1 MGRMN
6 SFQASIACLI
16 LKAFAGMMS
25 ALPSKAALFVGRRL
39 GELSYFFI
47 AKNRRKVY
55 ANLKIAFGKTKT
67 PSEIREIARNFY
79 HSFGQDVV
87 ELSRLPLI
95 AKQGYEKY
103 VDVEGRESV
112 DQAMKGGKGLIL
124 LSVHS
129 GNWELSNLVGS
140 MIGYPYNM
148 VANYLAHVNRVADYL
163 DSLRQSAGCK
173 IINPGIGGRE
183 IIRRLKKNEI
193 VTLVAD
199 QGGEDGVL
207 TEFFGRDA
215 SMSTGAVRIAL
226 KYGVPICMV
235 NIYRLPGGR
244 HKLLAKSFELVKTAD
259 FEMDVKVNIQHLANQ
274 FETWIKEHPH
284 EYVWPYSTWKHSR
297 RRRVLILD
305 DGRTGHLR
313 QSEAV
318 AAQLATV
325 YGKMGFAIDVEVVS
339 VDFISSLHIWL
350 LGLITGGKVLFH
362 VFGLDLLK
370 NFLAHGFY
378 EKVFSIKPDIV
389 ISCGAK
395 TAALC
400 YWLAHEN
407 RARSIAVLRP
417 GMVPYQNFDL
427 VIHPEHD
434 RRSLILPPNVCLT
447 KAAPNLIDE
456 EYLEQNKRSLLS
468 RFSHL
473 KMNLRPK
480 LGLLIGGDTK
490 GVRMT
495 EQQIKVV
502 IHQLKGVAENYNMDF
517 LITTSRRTPEAVEQ
531 LILREF
537 REYKRAALLVIANK
551 INIPEA
557 VGGVLSLAD
566 VVIVSGESI
575 SMVSEAA
582 SSGKRVVVFPVDG
595 EALRPNEN
603 KYTRFVEELS
613 RQGYLVHAD
622 TKDVGRAVDTV
633 LRNKISTK
641 PIQDHEL
648 IHKALEK
655 LINR

>member
-16 LKAFAGMMS
+16 LKAFAATMS
-25 ALPSKAALFVGRRL
+25 ALPAQAALFVGRRL
-39 GELSYFFI
+39 GELSYFFVS
-47 AKNRRKVY
+47 KNRRKVY
-55 ANLKIAFGKTKT
+55 ANLKIAFGRTKT
-67 PSEIREIARNFY
+67 PSEIREIVRDFY
-79 HSFGQDVV
+79 QAFGQDIV

-95 AKQGYEKY
+95 AIEGYEKY
-103 VDVEGRESV
+103 VDVDGREHV
-112 DQAMKGGKGLIL
+112 DRAMKMGKGLIF
-124 LSVHS
+124 LSIHS
-129 GNWELSNLVGS
+129 GNWELSSLVGS
-140 MIGYPYNM
+140 LAGYPYNM
-148 VANYLAHVNRVADYL
+148 VANYLSHVNKVADYL

-193 VTLVAD
+193 VALVAD
-199 QGGEDGVL
+199 QGGEDGML
-207 TEFFGRDA
+207 TNFFGRDA

-226 KYGVPICMV
+226 KYDVPICLV
-235 NIYRLPGGR
+235 NIHRVKGGR
-244 HKLLAKSFELVKTAD
+244 HKLIVRPFELSRGGD
-259 FEMDVKVNIQHLANQ
+259 FEKDVQGNIQRLARQ
-274 FETWIKEHPH
+274 YEAWIKEHPC
-284 EYVWPYSTWKHSR
+284 EYVWTYGTWKYSL

-318 AAQLATV
+318 AQQLSTV
-325 YGKMGFAIDVEVVS
+325 LAGSGLTAEVEVVV
-339 VDFISSLHIWL
+339 VDFRSDLHIWL

-362 VFGLDLLK
+362 VFGLGLLR
-370 NFLAHGFY
+370 NFLTQGSY
-378 EKVFSIKPDIV
+378 EKIFSLKPDIV

-407 RARSIAVLRP
+407 RARSIAILRP

-447 KAAPNLIDE
+447 KAAPNLIDKD
-456 EYLEQNKRSLLS
+456 YLEENRRLLLG

-473 KMNLRPK
+473 KMNLRSK

-490 GVRMT
+490 GVKMT
-495 EQQIKVV
+495 EQQIRVI

-517 LITTSRRTPEAVEQ
+517 IITTSRRTPEAVEQ
-531 LILREF
+531 LVLREF
-537 REYKRAALLVIANK
+537 RDYKRSALLIIANK
-551 INIPEA
+551 SNVPEA
-557 VGGVLSLAD
+557 VGGILALAD
-566 VVIVSGESI
+566 VVIVSGESV

-582 SSGKRVVVFPVDG
+582 SSGKKVVVYPVDG

-603 KYTRFVEELS
+603 KYTRFVEGLS

-622 TKDVGRAVDTV
+622 TKNVGRALDTV
-633 LRNKISTK
+633 LRNKIATR
-641 PIQDHEL
+641 PIKDHAL
-648 IHKALEK
+648 ISEALRK
-655 LINR
+655 LVSK